1 MEKQEFN
8 KSYKKL
14 VLRFVISMILIAT
27 ILITKQTII
36 NYQIKQEEDTAY
48 IVNIAG
54 RQRML
59 SQKITKDIAFIAS
72 QDDNFNKDLYVE
84 DLKTSI
90 NLWETSH
97 NELLLLNKKVNYL
110 GSNLDKEITGLF
122 KEIEPSYN
130 KIVTSSK
137 NIIKNYQNNNLT
149 GVSSEAEKVY
159 TTEATYLS
167 KMDNIVKTYEKEALL
182 SIKVI
187 KKTQFLLFGLVFI
200 MLIFVVFKIVFP
212 LLRYLRKSF
221 EKSTEYSE
229 NLSKIF
235 NSMYGAIFIVNLDGD
250 IILMNETAKSINPL
264 PNSDF
269 KISPLSQY
277 MTFLNTSVEEI
288 ISKFDNDVERVDD
301 FEVIV
306 KDINS
311 NIKNFVM
318 SAFKTTY
325 KGEKVFVISLFDIT
339 SQKQAEQILENIA
352 LRDELTGLYN
362 RHFLNSIISEEIIQS
377 NVYNLPLSIALVD
390 LDNFKYVNDDYGHPV
405 GDEVLK
411 MTAETIDNNLDPSH
425 HAIRFGGEEFLL
437 LMPNT
442 KLDEAVVV
450 TENFRKEL
458 EGKRHK
464 KAGKIT
470 ASVGV
475 AQLNGESNFNDLY
488 ARVDAAL
495 YKAKSSGK
503 NKIKLG

>member
-1 MEKQEFN
+1 MTCMEKQEFN

-27 ILITKQTII
+27 ILVTKQTII

-149 GVSSEAEKVY
+149 GVSSGAEKVY

-229 NLSKIF
+229 TYQKYLTPCMGLS
-235 NSMYGAIFIVNLDGD
+235 
-250 IILMNETAKSINPL
+250 
-264 PNSDF
+264 
-269 KISPLSQY
+269 LS
-277 MTFLNTSVEEI
+277 LI
-288 ISKFDNDVERVDD
+288 
-301 FEVIV
+301 
-306 KDINS
+306 
-311 NIKNFVM
+311 
-318 SAFKTTY
+318 
-325 KGEKVFVISLFDIT
+325 
-339 SQKQAEQILENIA
+339 
-352 LRDELTGLYN
+352 
-362 RHFLNSIISEEIIQS
+362 
-377 NVYNLPLSIALVD
+377 
-390 LDNFKYVNDDYGHPV
+390 
-405 GDEVLK
+405 
-411 MTAETIDNNLDPSH
+411 
-425 HAIRFGGEEFLL
+425 
-437 LMPNT
+437 
-442 KLDEAVVV
+442 
-450 TENFRKEL
+450 
-458 EGKRHK
+458 
-464 KAGKIT
+464 
-470 ASVGV
+470 
-475 AQLNGESNFNDLY
+475 
-488 ARVDAAL
+488 
-495 YKAKSSGK
+495 
-503 NKIKLG
+503 